1 LFSEEDE
8 MIIDCGTCDMRTT
21 KTCDD
26 CVVSAL
32 VGDNGILEL
41 AEAEQAAIDSMSKV
55 GLVPPIRL
63 VSIDPDSAVG
73 RR

>member
-1 LFSEEDE
+1 
-8 MIIDCGTCDMRTT
+8 MRAT
-21 KTCDD
+21 KACDD

-41 AEAEQAAIDSMSKV
+41 AEAEQAAIESMSKV

-63 VSIDPDSAVG
+63 VLSNPDSGAG
-73 RR
+73 GT

>member
-1 LFSEEDE
+1 
-8 MIIDCGTCDMRTT
+8 MRAT

-41 AEAEQAAIDSMSKV
+41 AEAEQAAIDSMSRV

-63 VSIDPDSAVG
+63 VSINPDTAA
-73 RR
+73 RRT